1 MQLNE
6 QPQKPN
12 QVIEPT
18 ATRQPAPSRLKYLN
32 KAYKPTNNANQQP
45 KKGSTKAEQEYD
57 LDLFNRYQQS
67 KVISEETGKILK
79 SDLKLRNEIAERNAR
94 LVSFVVN
101 RLFNKSPRHK
111 DLRED
116 LIQEG
121 HLGLYKAIDGFKPE
135 LGFKFSTY
143 AVWWI
148 TQSISSFLQ
157 DGDPLIHVP
166 SHIRAAKNKLTK
178 EAKRLGISFESVD
191 GETLRGLNVS
201 DNMFEATLAARKVNM
216 WSNVSLE
223 APLSSSVD
231 MTLKDVLPST
241 DREIPSLMDDKRL
254 VSAGCKAFA
263 RLTVREQHV
272 LLERFGIDST
282 FLTEQQ
288 QNNGDKR

>member
-32 KAYKPTNNANQQP
+32 KAYKSTNSANQQP

-143 AVWWI
+143 AV
-148 TQSISSFLQ
+148 
-157 DGDPLIHVP
+157 
-166 SHIRAAKNKLTK
+166 
-178 EAKRLGISFESVD
+178 
-191 GETLRGLNVS
+191 
-201 DNMFEATLAARKVNM
+201 
-216 WSNVSLE
+216 
-223 APLSSSVD
+223 
-231 MTLKDVLPST
+231 
-241 DREIPSLMDDKRL
+241 
-254 VSAGCKAFA
+254 
-263 RLTVREQHV
+263 
-272 LLERFGIDST
+272 
-282 FLTEQQ
+282 
-288 QNNGDKR
+288 